1 MRELCGRHDVC
12 QIVQWMRGEVV
23 ICTMA
28 VLWHAG
34 RARDKVWNLLSRA
47 EAHPPV
53 VCWRVCSLEVDTIPL
68 ELTFIYINLL

>member
-28 VLWHAG
+28 VLWHAD
-34 RARDKVWNLLSRA
+34 RARDKV
-47 EAHPPV
+47 
-53 VCWRVCSLEVDTIPL
+53 
-68 ELTFIYINLL
+68 